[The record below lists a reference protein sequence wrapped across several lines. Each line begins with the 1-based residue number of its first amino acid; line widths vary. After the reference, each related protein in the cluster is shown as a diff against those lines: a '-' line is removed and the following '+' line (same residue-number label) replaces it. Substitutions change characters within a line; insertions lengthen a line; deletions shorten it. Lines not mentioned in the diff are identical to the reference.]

1 VVLTGF
7 AALVTTVAV
16 REGPEC
22 GGGGYGYRVTPGPI
36 LAVMCLY
43 WTRFHGRTG
52 VEDVIGTKDG
62 SPVRT

>member
-22 GGGGYGYRVTPGPI
+22 GGGGYGHRVTPGPI

-43 WTRFHGRTG
+43 LERLL
-52 VEDVIGTKDG
+52 
-62 SPVRT
+62 